1 LLYLIVRGHLAVIQ
15 VMGLV
20 MVVGVDVLLLL
31 VLGLLLGVLGRHLLG
46 RVRSHAHL
54 LHLRRLLLLLLL
66 LLVLLL
72 VVLLLLVL
80 LLLLLLLWGRRL
92 VVNRRRLHRLHARGT
107 ADHALIGIAL
117 LRGNPKL
124 VEMLECRQI
133 R

>member
-1 LLYLIVRGHLAVIQ
+1 LYLIVRGHLAVVQ

-46 RVRSHAHL
+46 RVRRHAHL
-54 LHLRRLLLLLLL
+54 LHLRRLLLLV
-66 LLVLLL
+66 LVLLL
-72 VVLLLLVL
+72 GVGLLVLVL
-80 LLLLLLLWGRRL
+80 LLLLLRGRRL

-117 LRGNPKL
+117 LRGDPKL
-124 VEMLECRQI
+124 VEMLG
-133 R
+133 